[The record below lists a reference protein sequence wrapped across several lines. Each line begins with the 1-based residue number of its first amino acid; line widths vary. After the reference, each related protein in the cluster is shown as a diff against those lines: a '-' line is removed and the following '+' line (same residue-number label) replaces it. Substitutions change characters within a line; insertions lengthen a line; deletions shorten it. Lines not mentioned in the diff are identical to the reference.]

1 MESLKRKDRAAVARF
16 LRDKKLCQMTETV
29 RVEFWTPLSSV
40 ANSQC
45 AHVIVVSLYERRAE
59 QFSWCYIQL
68 RPTLGACKQIL
79 ELEA

>member
-1 MESLKRKDRAAVARF
+1 MIQIV
-16 LRDKKLCQMTETV
+16 V
-29 RVEFWTPLSSV
+29 IEFWTPPSLV
-40 ANSQC
+40 ANWKC
-45 AHVIVVSLYERRAE
+45 AHIVVVRLYERRAE